1 MIRLMDR
8 NRTAEITMQELL
20 CRNGNQYTPDF
31 SADFFEVPYDV
42 ESDTYIVADVDYC
55 IDMAIDWKH
64 ARGDFMQDEEV
75 NPDDR
80 LVMVDGI
87 SVG

>member
-1 MIRLMDR
+1 MIRLIDR
-8 NRTAEITMQELL
+8 NRTAEITMQEW
-20 CRNGNQYTPDF
+20 NGNQYTPDF
-31 SADFFEVPYDV
+31 SADFFEAPYDV

-64 ARGDFMQDEEV
+64 SRGDFMQDEEV